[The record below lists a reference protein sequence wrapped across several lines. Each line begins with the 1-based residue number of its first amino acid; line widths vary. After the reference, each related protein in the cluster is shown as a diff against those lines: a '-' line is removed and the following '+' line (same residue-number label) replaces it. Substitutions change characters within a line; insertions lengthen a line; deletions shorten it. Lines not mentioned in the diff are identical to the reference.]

1 MPPPREN
8 PRWRP
13 GRSAEEPSSPA
24 PGSPLPGLRLVL
36 GPVQPRSLTG
46 LGKLL
51 FPTFPR
57 SGFQICVV
65 PVKMSLRRSPAM
77 CS

>member
-8 PRWRP
+8 PRLRP
-13 GRSAEEPSSPA
+13 GRSAEELPPA
-24 PGSPLPGLRLVL
+24 SGSPSQALRLVL

-51 FPTFPR
+51 FPTFPAKWF
-57 SGFQICVV
+57 SV
-65 PVKMSLRRSPAM
+65 LRGSSQDVTP
-77 CS
+77 